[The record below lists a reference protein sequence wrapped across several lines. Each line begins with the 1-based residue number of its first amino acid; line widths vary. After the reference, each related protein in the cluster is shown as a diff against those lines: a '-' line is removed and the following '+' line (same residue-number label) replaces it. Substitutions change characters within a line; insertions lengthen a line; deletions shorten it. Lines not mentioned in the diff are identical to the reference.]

1 MPGALEK
8 FQFWN
13 RDVKV
18 LTITPTEMNY
28 LLVTFKT
35 SLFISILYGLDVYF
49 RNLWQPSDP
58 KVVMFLTTKSDKEA
72 VESNENWWGKRV
84 INSKKDPLRAKWL
97 VKPEEKELRGKLE
110 RRLIISQVQ
119 SASSHLVFLI
129 CSELKYEGTLLEF
142 RSDVILDLWE
152 EKKDHDPC
160 VYRTYYNKIRKFQG
174 KFTEYFF
181 KAGLGKNKIK

>member
-8 FQFWN
+8 FQFWT

-72 VESNENWWGKRV
+72 VESNENWWGTRA

-97 VKPEEKELRGKLE
+97 VKPEERGLRGKLE
-110 RRLIISQVQ
+110 CRWIISQVQ
-119 SASSHLVFLI
+119 SFSSYPVFLV
-129 CSELKYEGTLLEF
+129 CSELKSEGTLLEF
-142 RSDVILDLWE
+142 GSDVILDLWE
-152 EKKDHDPC
+152 ENKDHDSC
-160 VYRTYYNKIRKFQG
+160 VYGTYCNKISKFQG
-174 KFTEYFF
+174 KFKEYFF
-181 KAGLGKNKIK
+181 NKDWEK

>member
-8 FQFWN
+8 FQFWT

-72 VESNENWWGKRV
+72 VESNEDWWGKRV
-84 INSKKDPLRAKWL
+84 INSKKDLLRAKWL
-97 VKPEEKELRGKLE
+97 VKPEEKGLRGKLE
-110 RRLIISQVQ
+110 CGLIISQVQ
-119 SASSHLVFLI
+119 SSSSYQVFLV
-129 CSELKYEGTLLEF
+129 CSELKSKGTLLEF
-142 RSDVILDLWE
+142 GSDIILDLWE
-152 EKKDHDPC
+152 ENKDHDSC
-160 VYRTYYNKIRKFQG
+160 VYGTYYNKIRS
-174 KFTEYFF
+174 F
-181 KAGLGKNKIK
+181 KASSKSIFLIRFGKSKIE